1 MSTPSSSP
9 SAPLIDWRTNPSTEA
24 KSSLT
29 NMVIVV
35 ILALVTI
42 ALIAGAVLMG
52 WFLLIF
58 AALTGLATAVWA
70 SLVYNSYAAS
80 KLTGD
85 DLITIVVS
93 EEGLTT
99 QGGLT
104 TAWSEIGAVDIV
116 TEQIQH
122 TGGRHLENRAAAAA
136 TNAALKKATGYD
148 GYVTRLKITI
158 TEQAYAAVKQ
168 RADTKIKRLVL
179 FGPML
184 GDPAKIDIGL
194 GKVRA
199 AQLADLEEALRRAA
213 APHGVV
219 VDHAGPTRPD

>member
-1 MSTPSSSP
+1 MSTPS
-9 SAPLIDWRTNPSTEA
+9 SAPLIDWRTNPATEA
-24 KSSLT
+24 ESSLT

-35 ILALVTI
+35 VLALVTI
-42 ALIAGAVLMG
+42 ALLAGAVLRG

-70 SLVYNSYAAS
+70 SLVYNSYAVS

-85 DLITIVVS
+85 DLITIVVT

-99 QGGLT
+99 QGGRT
-104 TAWSEIGAVDIV
+104 TTWDEIGAVDIV
-116 TEQIQH
+116 
-122 TGGRHLENRAAAAA
+122 
-136 TNAALKKATGYD
+136 
-148 GYVTRLKITI
+148 

-168 RADTKIKRLVL
+168 RADTKMKRLVL
-179 FGPML
+179 FGPMI

-199 AQLADLEEALRRAA
+199 AQIAGLEEALRRAA
-213 APHGVV
+213 PARGDRGPRGADPARLSAAQRLKVPANSGDRDCGSAHPVGR
-219 VDHAGPTRPD
+219 HAASLQATGF

>member
-1 MSTPSSSP
+1 MSTPS
-9 SAPLIDWRTNPSTEA
+9 SAPLIDWRTNPATEA

-29 NMVIVV
+29 NIVILVV
-35 ILALVTI
+35 LALVTI
-42 ALIAGAVLMG
+42 ALLARAVLMG

-70 SLVYNSYAAS
+70 SLVYNSYAVS

-85 DLITIVVS
+85 DLITIVVT

-99 QGGLT
+99 QGGRT
-104 TAWSEIGAVDIV
+104 TTWDEIGAVDIV
-116 TEQIQH
+116 
-122 TGGRHLENRAAAAA
+122 
-136 TNAALKKATGYD
+136 
-148 GYVTRLKITI
+148 

-213 APHGVV
+213 APHGVI

>member
-1 MSTPSSSP
+1 MSTPS
-9 SAPLIDWRTNPSTEA
+9 SAPLIDWRTNPATEA
-24 KSSLT
+24 ESSLT

-35 ILALVTI
+35 VLALVTI
-42 ALIAGAVLMG
+42 ALLAGAVLRG

-70 SLVYNSYAAS
+70 SLVYNSYAVS

-85 DLITIVVS
+85 DLITIVVT

-99 QGGLT
+99 QGGRT
-104 TAWSEIGAVDIV
+104 TTWDEIGAVDIV
-116 TEQIQH
+116 
-122 TGGRHLENRAAAAA
+122 
-136 TNAALKKATGYD
+136 
-148 GYVTRLKITI
+148 

-168 RADTKIKRLVL
+168 RADTKMKRLVL
-179 FGPML
+179 FGPMI

-199 AQLADLEEALRRAA
+199 AQIAGLEEALRRAA
-213 APHGVV
+213 PARGDRGPRGADPARLSAAQRLKVLANSGDRDCGSAHPVGR
-219 VDHAGPTRPD
+219 HAASLQATGF